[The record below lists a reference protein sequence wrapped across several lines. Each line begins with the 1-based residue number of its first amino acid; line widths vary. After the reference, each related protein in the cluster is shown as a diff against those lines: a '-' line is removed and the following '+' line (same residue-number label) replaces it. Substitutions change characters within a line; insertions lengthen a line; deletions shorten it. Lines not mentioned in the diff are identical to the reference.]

1 MCTKV
6 ITFPLSIMRVS
17 WHPFNPPCHYALT
30 IEANANKYTFVWKKS
45 VTKNQA
51 RLLDRIALLVQECVK
66 TYGLKEIWH
75 GEVKEKHLG
84 KILKK
89 LYRIKDEEGIEFVHG
104 VGHRKTQLQKHIELM
119 EEYTARL
126 QEYSKKLRISYY

>member
-1 MCTKV
+1 M
-6 ITFPLSIMRVS
+6 
-17 WHPFNPPCHYALT
+17 
-30 IEANANKYTFVWKKS
+30 KS
-45 VTKNQA
+45 Q
-51 RLLDRIALLVQECVK
+51 

-119 EEYTARL
+119 ENCEH
-126 QEYSKKLRISYY
+126 KLKEAPQ